1 MIKSTITFAFVAA
14 LASLVACGG
23 SKDSGSGTDT
33 ATSTSTSTAR

>member
-1 MIKSTITFAFVAA
+1 MIKFAFVAV

-23 SKDSGSGTDT
+23 SSDSAASTAT